1 MANQPMHHS
10 SSLPTAIVMMVMDS
24 LETENINTL
33 LTCRAIFPNFPHQI
47 NNPLELTPQLGLEIQ
62 KRVGNHASVQKSM
75 PNISH
80 SVWSCTWS
88 YGSQMVIVMHGVNAL
103 HGYNMLQWWSRSQG
117 PIDYPL
123 IIHLQSSDLGSF
135 CAHDLGSL
143 HTVSVAP
150 HFRMPNIRGV
160 STILT
165 FR

>member
-1 MANQPMHHS
+1 MAMANQPMHHS

-80 SVWSCTWS
+80 SV
-88 YGSQMVIVMHGVNAL
+88 
-103 HGYNMLQWWSRSQG
+103 
-117 PIDYPL
+117 
-123 IIHLQSSDLGSF
+123 
-135 CAHDLGSL
+135 
-143 HTVSVAP
+143 
-150 HFRMPNIRGV
+150 
-160 STILT
+160 
-165 FR
+165 